1 MYRSSLAERISVCE
15 RWTLRLFED
24 LHNAPALGGRQRA
37 GLHDED
43 EIADAALVV
52 LVVNLDLL
60 VLAHDLAV
68 EGVLD
73 AVLDLDDN
81 GLVHLVAD
89 DVAATDLTLVTS
101 GGFCHQAHSS
111 VLGAVR

>member
-1 MYRSSLAERISVCE
+1 M
-15 RWTLRLFED
+15 
-24 LHNAPALGGRQRA
+24 
-37 GLHDED
+37 
-43 EIADAALVV
+43 